1 MRLLNDHHDTL
12 FHDYVFR
19 SRCFFEDRGGA
30 FYHSLNFFARTFLS
44 DLFLIISFPHALFY
58 KPKIDSRVIFLL
70 FAELFWDFSRS
81 LFTFVAHSFTKDQG
95 KDQNQVTFLLKIN
108 LFQRSRHTHTPL
120 PLKLYN
126 KRYIQP
132 LHSLTL

>member
-19 SRCFFEDRGGA
+19 SRCFFEDWGGA
-30 FYHSLNFFARTFLS
+30 FYHSLNFFRSHFFLWSLFDHFVPTLTF
-44 DLFLIISFPHALFY
+44 Y
-58 KPKIDSRVIFLL
+58 RPKIDSRVIFLL

-81 LFTFVAHSFTKDQG
+81 LFIFVAHSFTKDQG

-108 LFQRSRHTHTPL
+108 LFQKINKHSHPH

-126 KRYIQP
+126 KLKIYN
-132 LHSLTL
+132 HSTP